1 MPAVRSV
8 EENGDIEIGETI
20 RTAGRTQMDDRTGKD
35 ALLEALE
42 TILRESRRLRGEL
55 HEDSRAGM
63 GGDEGERPAKPD
75 QGGAAATA

>member
-1 MPAVRSV
+1 
-8 EENGDIEIGETI
+8 
-20 RTAGRTQMDDRTGKD
+20 MDDRTGKD

-63 GGDEGERPAKPD
+63 GVGERPAKPD
-75 QGGAAATA
+75 RGAAHLRA